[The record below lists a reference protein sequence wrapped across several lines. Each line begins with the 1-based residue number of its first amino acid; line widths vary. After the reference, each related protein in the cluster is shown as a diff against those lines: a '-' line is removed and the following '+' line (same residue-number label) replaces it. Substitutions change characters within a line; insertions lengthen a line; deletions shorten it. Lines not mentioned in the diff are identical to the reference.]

1 MNTQKIEKSTHDD
14 SGILAVHSVFNTIQG
29 EGPFT
34 GRRAV
39 FIRLAGCNLACPL
52 CDTNY
57 TSERVW
63 LSPRQ
68 LLEEV
73 NSLLP
78 EDWEPG
84 QERQLV
90 VITGG
95 EPLRQNVKPTVSILL
110 EFNFDVQ
117 IETNGSLYRDLPYD
131 GITVVCSPKTGTINK
146 NLAPY
151 ISALKY
157 VGKAGDLA
165 EDDGL
170 PLSALDHPANPRLA
184 RPPAGFDGPIYLQPA
199 DEQDDEKNLSNLKA
213 ITESVLKYGYL
224 LQLQVHKII
233 GVE

>member
-1 MNTQKIEKSTHDD
+1 
-14 SGILAVHSVFNTIQG
+14 
-29 EGPFT
+29 
-34 GRRAV
+34 
-39 FIRLAGCNLACPL
+39 
-52 CDTNY
+52 
-57 TSERVW
+57 
-63 LSPRQ
+63 
-68 LLEEV
+68 LEEV

-95 EPLRQNVKPTVSILL
+95 EPLRQNIKPTVSILL

-146 NLAPY
+146 NLAPH